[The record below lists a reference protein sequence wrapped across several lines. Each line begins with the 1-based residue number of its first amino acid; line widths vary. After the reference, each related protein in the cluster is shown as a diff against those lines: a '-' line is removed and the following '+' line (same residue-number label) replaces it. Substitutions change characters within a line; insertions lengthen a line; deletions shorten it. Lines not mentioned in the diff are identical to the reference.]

1 MGFYNQHLALRYLTS
16 FIQQSVQAL
25 GDSFCKWPPT
35 TALAFWS
42 VQFHPLPPNDPY
54 QDPQAGA
61 TPHSQSA
68 GSKRETYRKR
78 ELHPYSPEPEPDE
91 VIKNKFISKPERGM
105 KGQSQHHLLLW
116 RRNLPSRSMTLLTF
130 VILLFW
136 TYVPRPKI
144 TGKQEQN
151 MTN

>member
-78 ELHPYSPEPEPDE
+78 ELHPYSPEPEPDQ
-91 VIKNKFISKPERGM
+91 VIKNKSILKPRWGM
-105 KGQSQHHLLLW
+105 KGQNQPHLLLW
-116 RRNLPSRSMTLLTF
+116 HHLPSRPMTLLNMTA
-130 VILLFW
+130 ILLFW
-136 TYVPRPKI
+136 AYVPR
-144 TGKQEQN
+144 TGNYWKARAEHD
-151 MTN
+151 